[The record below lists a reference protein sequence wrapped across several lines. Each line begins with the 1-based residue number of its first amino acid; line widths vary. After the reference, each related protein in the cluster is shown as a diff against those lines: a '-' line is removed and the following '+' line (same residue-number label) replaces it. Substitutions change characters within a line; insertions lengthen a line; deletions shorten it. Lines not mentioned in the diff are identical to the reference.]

1 MPDPKNM
8 TAATESGQR
17 PSLVALAALTAKRRR
32 RRLVILVVTLAIVV
46 ALLVVKTA
54 AERMIARELVA
65 AVARSGRG
73 RLSVGKVRLFA
84 RWPLTVMDA
93 RFTTVGGVEA
103 ATCDQV
109 HVGLRWRGFH
119 PFVRTIRFDRLSV
132 DVDALTRLPLSADA
146 PRSIPRETRHVAAL
160 FLQTVGE
167 APAAPGGGVAPAWV
181 RTPRIECWDANVS
194 FTLPPAS
201 EDETRPSP
209 ASVKGDVIIE
219 RGRTLASLLPPEVVP
234 FLEPA
239 DAPDVVPSAP
249 EIAYDAPGAAALAR
263 VLRQVQHVLLDA
275 SFNVHVEAYGQSYP
289 LTGTVFL
296 DGDRVRLGDCACEGT
311 VLAADVNADVA
322 LTRYPLAVS
331 IEGEGRMTGDCRL
344 AAVLLPRIARVIR
357 QLKELKFRF
366 DLTSEAH
373 VLSEQA
379 KALAIRTAEGQ
390 IGAKARFDKTSA
402 SPQQAVGAGY
412 ALEAGVL
419 PLTLATRLRR
429 DGRGPWQGDGVINY
443 GFADVPFA
451 LDAQAPGEWM
461 LVAVLAPPGLTIKT
475 VTMSGVPGL
484 PKTVLSGEIS
494 EDFAI
499 NVVSCRTVMP
509 DLKRLLKGWPG
520 Q

>member
-1 MPDPKNM
+1 MPDPKDRTQNAQ
-8 TAATESGQR
+8 TGQR
-17 PSLVALAALTAKRRR
+17 PSLVALAALMAKRRR
-32 RRLVILVVTLAIVV
+32 RRLVILVATLAIVV
-46 ALLVVKTA
+46 AVLVVKTV

-65 AVARSGRG
+65 AVARSGSG
-73 RLSVGKVRLFA
+73 SLSVRRVRLFA

-93 RFTTVGGVEA
+93 RFTTAGGVEA
-103 ATCDQV
+103 ATCESV
-109 HVGLRWRGFH
+109 HVDLGWRGLH
-119 PFVRTIRFDRLSV
+119 PFVRTIRFERLSL
-132 DVDALTRLPLSADA
+132 DVDALAGAVATADA
-146 PRSIPRETRHVAAL
+146 CAPEMRHVAAL

-167 APAAPGGGVAPAWV
+167 APAAPGGGVAPRWV

-201 EDETRPSP
+201 EEETRPSP
-209 ASVKGDVIIE
+209 ARVKGDVIVE
-219 RGRTLASLLPPEVVP
+219 RGRALARLLPPDVVP

-239 DAPDVVPSAP
+239 HAPDGVPPAP
-249 EIAYDAPGAAALAR
+249 EFACDAPGAAVLAR

-275 SFNVHVEAYGQSYP
+275 SFNVHAEAYGQSYP

-296 DGDRVRLGDCACEGT
+296 DGDRVRLSDCACDGE
-311 VLAADVNADVA
+311 VLAADVNAGVA

-331 IEGEGRMTGDCRL
+331 INGEGRMTGDCRV
-344 AAVLLPRIARVIR
+344 AAALLPRMARVIR

-366 DLTSEAH
+366 DLTGEAH

-379 KALAIRTAEGQ
+379 KALAIRTAEGE
-390 IGAKARFDKTSA
+390 IAAKATFDKTSA
-402 SPQQAVGAGY
+402 SLQQAASAGVS
-412 ALEAGVL
+412 LEAGVL
-419 PLTLATRLRR
+419 PLMFATRLRR
-429 DGRGPWQGDGVINY
+429 AGLGPWLGEGVMNY

-451 LDAQAPGEWM
+451 LEAQAPGEWM
-461 LVAVLAPPGLTIKT
+461 LVAVLAPPGLTVKT

-484 PKTVLSGEIS
+484 PKTELSGEIS

-509 DLKRLLKGWPG
+509 DLRRLLKGWPG